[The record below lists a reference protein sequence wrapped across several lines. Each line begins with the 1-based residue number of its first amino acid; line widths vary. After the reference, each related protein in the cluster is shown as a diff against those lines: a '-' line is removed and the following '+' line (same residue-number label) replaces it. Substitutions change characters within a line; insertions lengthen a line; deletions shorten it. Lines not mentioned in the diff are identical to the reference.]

1 MENEGKWK
9 RFFDGLPQ
17 WKQNALASLA
27 LVLVAAMMP
36 VVFLLLVHPAF
47 LLLILSAVIVMCR
60 LLHFLFKQYIRQA
73 LLRGILT
80 AIILSLVLGVSFIG
94 AQRYI
99 RNKAGV
105 CCSDCSSIR
114 ETLSESIRKRFPE
127 YDFSSG
133 ERRLLIWSSR
143 HVTQLWMETS
153 EPDKCREIADYL
165 RSVKTEHGIRK
176 KTVLTIV
183 DWNQS
188 KTCND
193 IFNCLYPVW
202 MPGREMRAIPPVFE
216 ETIE

>member
-1 MENEGKWK
+1 MTNEGKWK
-9 RFFDGLPQ
+9 RFFDGLPP
-17 WKQNALASLA
+17 WKQNALAVLA

-80 AIILSLVLGVSFIG
+80 AIILSLVLGLSFIG

-99 RNKAGV
+99 KNKAGV
-105 CCSDCSSIR
+105 CCSDCSNIR

-127 YDFSSG
+127 YDFSFG

-143 HVTQLWMETS
+143 HVTHLWMETS
-153 EPDKCREIADYL
+153 EPDQCREIAAYL
-165 RSVKTEHGIRK
+165 RSLKTEHEIRK
-176 KTVLTIV
+176 KIMLQIV

-188 KTCND
+188 KALHD
-193 IFNCLYPVW
+193 VYNCVYPVW
-202 MPGREMRAIPPVFE
+202 MPGREMRTIPPVFE
-216 ETIE
+216 VTIE